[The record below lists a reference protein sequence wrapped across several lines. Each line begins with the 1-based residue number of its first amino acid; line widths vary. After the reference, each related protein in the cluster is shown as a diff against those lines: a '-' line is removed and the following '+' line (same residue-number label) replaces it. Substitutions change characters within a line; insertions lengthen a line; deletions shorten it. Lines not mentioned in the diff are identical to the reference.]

1 MWLSNLFTKTKNHEC
16 DDSNKEDIVNEES
29 INISSNQEDKPF
41 INDLKEKV
49 ERVKEIYAKLQ
60 TLKDK
65 QDLNLNNNYI
75 DKAQEKND
83 QSTSTN
89 EDEKNLEINNCR
101 LEDVLRIIPII
112 ETNLQT
118 LTEKVSCLSGLLDEK
133 QINAKTLIDQNII
146 SNSSTINSAP
156 SSVNKLNCIA
166 NKTTLLNKDTLPEI
180 DSKEN
185 MKTHKKKSSI
195 MIKKKET
202 NQKVK
207 VKINSTEIIDKNDE
221 TDQIKH
227 EEKGINNSKLVDQL
241 TNLDCQLESFF
252 KSIQSA
258 LSQYKIDQV
267 KEKSEIMDNLSR
279 LENKININY
288 SKMDKLMSNVDHL
301 SKTNDHV
308 KHVFMHNQS
317 SIEIEN
323 RHELK
328 KSKDDINVCIDNLIK
343 PNPNVKQTQPSI
355 TADNPNTSR
364 QIGGKCTINRCVC
377 QLIDHTNAANTQIIN
392 SHNDNNQSK
401 YGDIIL
407 CEFLKTQPTL
417 ERIKQNEYQP
427 KVVQM
432 NQLTN
437 QINEQKN
444 NHLTVCSNK
453 SCHITNICDGNQID
467 DQKTSHLSVCS
478 KNSNHLT
485 DSCFENKIDE
495 KKTSHLSLCSIE
507 SNHFLNSCV
516 LNQFDD
522 QKTSHSSLCSIES
535 NHFLNSCVENKI
547 NNQKTNNLSVCS
559 KNHLKNNDVTKPDE
573 EQKINRSNL
582 CPKPSV
588 HQFLKTG
595 VEFDT
600 NSNRPISKKSVCKKN
615 NICDFLS
622 SQPIPEWIR
631 LNENLIASDDLC
643 CQYAAQSSTTNNSLN
658 IMKFYNF
665 ERIIKDNHDCNDD
678 IVYEITR
685 K

>member
-1 MWLSNLFTKTKNHEC
+1 M
-16 DDSNKEDIVNEES
+16 
-29 INISSNQEDKPF
+29 
-41 INDLKEKV
+41 
-49 ERVKEIYAKLQ
+49 
-60 TLKDK
+60 
-65 QDLNLNNNYI
+65 
-75 DKAQEKND
+75 
-83 QSTSTN
+83 
-89 EDEKNLEINNCR
+89 
-101 LEDVLRIIPII
+101 
-112 ETNLQT
+112 
-118 LTEKVSCLSGLLDEK
+118 
-133 QINAKTLIDQNII
+133 
-146 SNSSTINSAP
+146 
-156 SSVNKLNCIA
+156 NCIA
-166 NKTTLLNKDTLPEI
+166 NKTIPLNKDILPEI

-185 MKTHKKKSSI
+185 LKTHKKKSSV

-202 NQKVK
+202 HQKVK
-207 VKINSTEIIDKNDE
+207 VKTNSTEIINTNDE
-221 TDQIKH
+221 KDEKDQIKN
-227 EEKGINNSKLVDQL
+227 EEKRINNIKLVDQL
-241 TNLDCQLESFF
+241 TNLDYQLESFF

-288 SKMDKLMSNVDHL
+288 SKMDKLMSNVEHL
-301 SKTNDHV
+301 SKTNDPV
-308 KHVFMHNQS
+308 SHVFIHNQP

-328 KSKDDINVCIDNLIK
+328 KSKDDIKVCIDNLIK

-355 TADNPNTSR
+355 TADNLNTST
-364 QIGGKCTINRCVC
+364 QIDGKCTINRCVC

-392 SHNDNNQSK
+392 SHNGNNQSQ

-417 ERIKQNEYQP
+417 ERIKQNEYQA
-427 KVVQM
+427 KVVQI

-437 QINEQKN
+437 QNNEKKN
-444 NHLTVCSNK
+444 NHLSVCSNK
-453 SCHITNICDGNQID
+453 SCHISNMCDGNKID
-467 DQKTSHLSVCS
+467 DQKTSHLPICS
-478 KNSNHLT
+478 KNPNHIT
-485 DSCFENKIDE
+485 DSCFENKIDHQ
-495 KKTSHLSLCSIE
+495 KTSHLSLCSTE

-547 NNQKTNNLSVCS
+547 NNQKTSNLSVCS

-588 HQFLKTG
+588 HQFLKIG

-600 NSNRPISKKSVCKKN
+600 KPNQPISKKSVCKKN

-631 LNENLIASDDLC
+631 LNENLVASDDIC
-643 CQYAAQSSTTNNSLN
+643 CHDAVQSLTTNNNLN
-658 IMKFYNF
+658 IMKFYNI
-665 ERIIKDNHDCNDD
+665 ERIIKDNHDSNDD

-685 K
+685 KP